1 LSYIGPTEL
10 IIFQSTPFCNLD
22 CKYCYLPD
30 RNDKSKI
37 NFDLIE
43 LSLKKLVEER
53 LIEEKISILWHAGE
67 PMVLPIE
74 FYNEIN
80 KIILKIIPSEI
91 EVTQHFQTNATLIN
105 DEWCEFFKT
114 NNIEVGISLDGPK
127 HVNDRKRV
135 LRNGKG
141 TFEQVMKGVKLLK
154 KHKIEFSAIAVLTDY
169 SLDFTDE
176 IYDFF
181 KDLGVKSLGFNID
194 EVDGMNKE
202 SSLTGVSLERMKEFW
217 RRIYQLQLIPEN
229 YIRIREIHGF
239 NEALLKS
246 DLASEEHHFGQMT
259 FPMRILTID
268 TNGNFTTFSPELLG
282 ITHLKFGD
290 FNFGNVY
297 NSSFRDIQKNSKF
310 NQINEEIYKGV
321 KNCKK
326 ECEYFGFCGGGAPS
340 NKLAENDSFDST
352 LTKYCQY
359 NLISLVDACLE
370 EIETNL
376 N

>member
-1 LSYIGPTEL
+1 
-10 IIFQSTPFCNLD
+10 LD